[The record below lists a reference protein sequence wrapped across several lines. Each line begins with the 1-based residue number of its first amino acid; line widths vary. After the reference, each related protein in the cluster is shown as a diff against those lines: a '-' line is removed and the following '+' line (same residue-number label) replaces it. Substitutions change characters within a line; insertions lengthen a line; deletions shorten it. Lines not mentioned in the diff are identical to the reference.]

1 MLNILEFNK
10 DFKKMYKTSLIKL
23 NGTKLSNQNTFEMG
37 HIDANTGKNIN
48 NGWQDR
54 IRLKDYINVK
64 PNSRYFI
71 KSNIVTNIGLR
82 FYDKNK
88 KYLSYVFDKSP
99 IVFDTPVDCYY
110 IRFIVLTTNIDFI
123 RIIIEPLKIS
133 QNLKIGLTFETG
145 SINYSTGKDQNLAS
159 TLRTDFIE
167 VQENETYKLRYY
179 NSNIVYGLRCYDKDK
194 NYINGEAINS
204 NIISIPTGVN
214 FIRLIRKDLSEP
226 NEYLE
231 RIWKYVKKF

>member
-1 MLNILEFNK
+1 MLNFLEFNK
-10 DFKKMYKTSLIKL
+10 DFKKMYKTNLIKL
-23 NGTKLSNQNTFEMG
+23 NGKFFELGDIDSKSGQNRYS
-37 HIDANTGKNIN
+37 DS
-48 NGWQDR
+48 R
-54 IRLKDYINVK
+54 IRLKDYITAK
-64 PNSRYFI
+64 PNSKYFI
-71 KSNIVTNIGLR
+71 KTNVGNNIGIR

-88 KYLSYVFDKSP
+88 KYLGSCFHSRRV
-99 IVFDTPVDCYY
+99 IFDTPPDCYY
-110 IRFIVLTTNIDFI
+110 IRFIVETTDLENI
-123 RIIIEPLKIS
+123 RVIIEPLKIS
-133 QNLKIGLTFETG
+133 QNLKINLTFEVG
-145 SINYSTGKDQNLAS
+145 SINYSTGQNQNLAS

-179 NSNIVYGLRCYDKDK
+179 NNNIVYGLRCYGKDK

-204 NIISIPTGVN
+204 NIITIPSGVN